1 MRIFALLTLIILA
14 MFTSGCG
21 DLLSTEPLASKDGTL
36 DARVESALF
45 DAALLGTWF
54 DQDDTV
60 ITVTSEKQP
69 VYEILVINAEKGN
82 KFRLLGQ
89 LVRFGDRQILDVT
102 DAEGGFFSVQAH
114 IWIYVRKKG
123 NGVQIQ
129 YLDSKWLQEKARQSG
144 LPFFSSDGHPV
155 LTAPT
160 AKLLEFVLQY
170 GTQPEARGGTMD
182 LIPFKKKK

>member
-1 MRIFALLTLIILA
+1 MRLSTLIAPITLA

-21 DLLSTEPLASKDGTL
+21 ELLSTEPLASKDGTL
-36 DARVESALF
+36 GARVESALF
-45 DAALLGTWF
+45 DAGLLGTWF
-54 DQDDTV
+54 DQNDTV

-89 LVRFGDRQILDVT
+89 IVRFGDRQILDVT
-102 DAEGGFFSVQAH
+102 DAEGGVFSVQAH
-114 IWIYVRKKG
+114 VWIHVQKKG
-123 NGVQIQ
+123 IGIQIQ

-144 LPFFSSDGHPV
+144 LPLFTADGHPV

-160 AKLLEFVLQY
+160 AKLLEFVRQY
-170 GTQPEARGGTMD
+170 GTQPEARGGTME
-182 LIPFKKKK
+182 LVPFKKKK